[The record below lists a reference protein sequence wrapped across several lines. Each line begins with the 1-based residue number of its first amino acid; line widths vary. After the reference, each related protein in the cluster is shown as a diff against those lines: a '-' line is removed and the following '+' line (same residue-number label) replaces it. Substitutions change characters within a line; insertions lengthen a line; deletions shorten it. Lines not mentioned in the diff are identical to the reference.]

1 MSNNEQ
7 PLLIVMLGH
16 AGSGKSYFARQLAE
30 AESFIRLSSDAMR
43 FALTGS
49 SEAIRLFEDKA
60 MLNAHTF
67 RSIDYAT
74 RQVLLAGE
82 TVIYDSN
89 FNKKAIRAE
98 YATLAEECGAKLVV
112 VWVKAPRDIA
122 ITRGLERDEQEDQRK
137 HADVASAEETVDKH
151 IHNTDE
157 PDSSEHV
164 IVIDGT
170 APFSKQIVEFK
181 DGLRGLL

>member
-1 MSNNEQ
+1 
-7 PLLIVMLGH
+7 MLGH
-16 AGSGKSYFARQLAE
+16 AGSGKSYFARQLAG
-30 AESFIRLSSDAMR
+30 AESFVRFSSDAMR

-74 RQVLLAGE
+74 KQVLLAGG

-89 FNKKAIRAE
+89 FNKKSLRIA
-98 YATLAEECGAKLVV
+98 YAALAEECGAKLVV

-122 ITRGLERDEQEDQRK
+122 ITRGLARDEQEDQRK
-137 HADVASAEETVDKH
+137 HVDVASAEETVDKH
-151 IHNTDE
+151 IQNTDE

-170 APFSKQIVEFK
+170 APFSKQLIEFRA
-181 DGLRGLL
+181 GLKGLL